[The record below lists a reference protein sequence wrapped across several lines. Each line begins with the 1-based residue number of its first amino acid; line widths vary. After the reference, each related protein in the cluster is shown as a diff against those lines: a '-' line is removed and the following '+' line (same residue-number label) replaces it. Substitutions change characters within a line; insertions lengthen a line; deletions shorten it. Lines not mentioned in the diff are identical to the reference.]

1 MRSEVESAYFALL
14 RAREDHTDLQ
24 RYEEH
29 LRDELRRLTRFLAET
44 RAAADDAPSRLRRR
58 LRHTDDPLADAVRAR
73 QEAVRDELGR
83 MDGRLEAAADYVR
96 SCDEAH
102 QRLRA
107 GDG

>member
-29 LRDELRRLTRFLAET
+29 LRDELRRLTRFMAET
-44 RAAADDAPSRLRRR
+44 RAAADDAPPRLRRR

-73 QEAVRDELGR
+73 QEAVRDELAR
-83 MDGRLEAAADYVR
+83 MEERLEAAADYVR
-96 SCDEAH
+96 SCEAAH
-102 QRLRA
+102 LRLQSGEA
-107 GDG
+107 